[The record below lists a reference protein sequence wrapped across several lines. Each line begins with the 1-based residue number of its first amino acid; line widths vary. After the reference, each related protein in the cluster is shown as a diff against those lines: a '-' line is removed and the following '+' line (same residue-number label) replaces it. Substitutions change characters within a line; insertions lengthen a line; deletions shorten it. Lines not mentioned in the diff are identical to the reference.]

1 VRKIILAHLVAFAFV
16 FLCFSTAQRVIA
28 QPVCPDF
35 EDLTEDIGR
44 GFGVTGFG
52 SVPNRYAWSMA
63 AFNGNIYVGTLNVG
77 ILGGGGEVWKYSI
90 AAGTWTQIINNGG
103 TTTGNRGF
111 RNMVVFNDGSG
122 DKLYIGSGVT
132 NTPQLYEIDASDN
145 WQVVETLVGSSI
157 RGMAVHDD
165 GTGENCSGVNDGTGE
180 KLYIGTENSGGGE
193 IYCYDGSTIEFVTQ
207 LPLPKYMVS
216 ALYSYNGNLYAGTW
230 AEDSDTPP
238 GTGFGL
244 YVIQTSGSG
253 GYTDITP
260 NITEVNSDSGVMV
273 LIEYLGYLYLG
284 TMNWTE
290 NSPFS
295 LIHTNNPMDPDGWVI
310 DTTDGFGYANSRY
323 AWIAKVFNNNLY
335 VGVFNPDS
343 LGKLYVTDGVGN
355 SFDLCVDG
363 GFDGSYNWGLRS
375 MAVQG
380 GRLFISTASVLTNYF
395 SGGLQVWA
403 SLTPTNCTDTD
414 GDGYSI
420 EGGECGLVDCDDS
433 NSGIY
438 PGAPELC
445 DNQDNQC
452 PGDDGHGEIDEGLT
466 RATVCGQGAC
476 ASTGTETCTAGVWG
490 YDTCTPGSPSNEVCN
505 DGIDN
510 DCDGDTDSADLDC
523 PDPGPGACSDYV
535 DKGSCNND
543 PNCDWVG
550 RPQSGTCEDAGT
562 PPPTVECSQYTS
574 RSECNNEPTDTCK
587 WNNKNK
593 QCLPK

>member
-1 VRKIILAHLVAFAFV
+1 MGIMRKITLASLVACAFV
-16 FLCFSTAQRVIA
+16 FLCFFTAQMVIA
-28 QPVCPDF
+28 QPLCPEF
-35 EDLTEDIGR
+35 ENLTADIGR
-44 GFGVTGFG
+44 GFG
-52 SVPNRYAWSMA
+52 SVVNKYAWSMA
-63 AFNGNIYVGTLNVG
+63 EFNNNIYVGTLNVG
-77 ILGGGGEVWKYSI
+77 FWRGGGEVWKYTI
-90 AAGTWTQIINNGG
+90 ATGTWTRIINNGG
-103 TTTGNRGF
+103 TSTGNRGF
-111 RNMVVFNDGSG
+111 RNMVVYNDGSG

-165 GTGENCSGVNDGTGE
+165 GTGE

-193 IYCYDGSTIEFVTQ
+193 IYCYDGSTVEFVTQ
-207 LPLPKYMVS
+207 LPFPKNMVS
-216 ALYSYNGNLYAGTW
+216 ALYSYQGNLYAGTW

-244 YVIQTSGSG
+244 YLIQTSGSG

-284 TMNWTE
+284 TMNWTG

-295 LIHTNNPMDPDGWVI
+295 LIHSNDPTNPSSWDI
-310 DTTDGFGYANSRY
+310 DTTDGFAFPNSRY
-323 AWIAKVFNNNLY
+323 AWTAMVSNNNLY

-375 MAVQG
+375 TAVLG
-380 GRLFISTASVLTNYF
+380 GRLFIGTASELFNYS

-403 SLTPTNCTDTD
+403 SLTPAGCTDTD

-420 EGGECGLVDCDDS
+420 GGDGCGPVDCNPDNPS
-433 NSGIY
+433 IY
-438 PGAPELC
+438 PGATEIC
-445 DNQDNQC
+445 DGIDNDCDTQV
-452 PGDDGHGEIDEGLT
+452 DEG
-466 RATVCGQGAC
+466 A
-476 ASTGTETCTAGVWG
+476 ASTYYRDSDG
-490 YDTCTPGSPSNEVCN
+490 DTYGDPDNSIDACPQPADYVTDNTDCDDAVADINPGATEVCN

-510 DCDGDTDSADLDC
+510 DCDGDTDSADSDC
-523 PDPGPGACSDYV
+523 GKSGCGAAPMYRDGVFTS
-535 DKGSCNND
+535 SI
-543 PNCDWVG
+543 
-550 RPQSGTCEDAGT
+550 SAGKAFIPLLVALLALFFWAVVKRT
-562 PPPTVECSQYTS
+562 KEG
-574 RSECNNEPTDTCK
+574 
-587 WNNKNK
+587 
-593 QCLPK
+593 

>member
-1 VRKIILAHLVAFAFV
+1 M
-16 FLCFSTAQRVIA
+16 VIA
-28 QPVCPDF
+28 QPLCPEF
-35 EDLTEDIGR
+35 EDLTQDIGR
-44 GFGVTGFG
+44 GFG
-52 SVPNRYAWSMA
+52 SVVNKYGWSTA
-63 AFNGNIYVGTLNVG
+63 KFNNNIYVGTLNVG
-77 ILGGGGEVWKYSI
+77 IFNGGGEVWKYET
-90 AAGTWTQIINNGG
+90 ATGTWTRIINNGG
-103 TTTGNRGF
+103 TSTGNRGF
-111 RNMVVFNDGSG
+111 RNMVVYNGN
-122 DKLYIGSGVT
+122 LYTGSGVT

-145 WQVVETLVGSSI
+145 WQVVATLPGSSI
-157 RGMAVHDD
+157 RGMAVH
-165 GTGENCSGVNDGTGE
+165 NDG

-193 IYCYDGSTIEFVTQ
+193 IYSYDGSTIEFVTQ
-207 LPLPKYMVS
+207 LPTPKYMVS
-216 ALYSYNGNLYAGTW
+216 ALISYKGNLIAGTW
-230 AEDSDTPP
+230 AEDSDVMTP
-238 GTGFGL
+238 GDGFGL
-244 YVIQTSGSG
+244 YLIETSGSG
-253 GYTDITP
+253 GDTDITP
-260 NITEVNSDSGVMV
+260 NIPAVRSDSGVMV
-273 LIEYLGYLYLG
+273 LIEYLDYLYLG

-290 NSPFS
+290 NRPFS
-295 LIHTNNPMDPDGWVI
+295 LIHTSNPMDPNGWDI

-323 AWIAKVFNNNLY
+323 AWTAMELNNNLY

-355 SFDLCVDG
+355 SWEKCVDG
-363 GFDGSYNWGLRS
+363 DSSPLSGFDGSYNWGLRS